1 MTGPS
6 YKLLRSATAVA
17 DIVAIQAYTVRTH
30 GREAASAY
38 NRLLRQAFK
47 DIREDPF
54 RPGSKARP
62 EIAAGVRTYHISF
75 SRGRAAS
82 TVRRPRHVILYY
94 QTGEDQIAISRVLH
108 DSRDFARHL
117 PNLNSAPDGDE

>member
-1 MTGPS
+1 MAGPS
-6 YKLLRSATAVA
+6 YRLLRSATAVA
-17 DIVAIQAYTVRTH
+17 DIAAIQAYTVRTH
-30 GREAASAY
+30 GREAARAY
-38 NRLLRQAFK
+38 NLLLRQAFK

-62 EIAAGVRTYHISF
+62 EIAAGVRTYHVSF

-82 TVRRPRHVILYY
+82 TVKRPRHVILYY
-94 QTGEDQIAISRVLH
+94 QAGEDQIAISRILH

-117 PNLNSAPDGDE
+117 PPDDTGPDGND